1 MSESTVLTAIVCA
14 HDAMVRQATGAAVEQ
29 EGYRLDGEVASGL
42 DTVRLAEIVKP
53 DLVVIDNDLP
63 GQPGIDWVPEL
74 HSTLPLAAILLVA
87 NDEHIRQRAMEY
99 GVFGVVYRSQLSEL
113 NGALRRAREW
123 LSNPDLHQAGERR
136 TGKDR
141 RQGQNWSKVT
151 TERRSGDDRRDGDAD
166 DDSTDSSW

>member
-1 MSESTVLTAIVCA
+1 MSETTELTAIVCA
-14 HDAMVRQATGAAVEQ
+14 HDVMVRQATGAAVEQ
-29 EGYRLDGEVASGL
+29 EDYRLGGEVVGGL
-42 DTVRLAEIVKP
+42 DLVHLAEIVKP

-74 HSTLPLAAILLVA
+74 HGTLPLAAILLIA
-87 NDEHIRQRAMEY
+87 NDEHILERAMEY
-99 GVFGVVYRSQLSEL
+99 GAFGVVYRSRLTEL

-123 LSNPDLHQAGERR
+123 LSDPELHLAGERR

-151 TERRSGDDRRDGDAD
+151 TERRSGDDRREPDDGAD
-166 DDSTDSSW
+166 PAETSW